1 MAEDALG
8 WEASGLGWMRK
19 LRELR
24 REGTTWR
31 GSKVRTSVG
40 VLVGGDVDR
49 LFEVSIVLSDG
60 YTDATDGGE
69 LWECIGRR
77 FEGRRVRF
85 VLYVREDRL
94 FEVTVVLFVVVEGV
108 LGPWVVP
115 VVLESEV

>member
-1 MAEDALG
+1 MG
-8 WEASGLGWMRK
+8 
-19 LRELR
+19 
-24 REGTTWR
+24 
-31 GSKVRTSVG
+31 
-40 VLVGGDVDR
+40 VGGDVDR
-49 LFEVSIVLSDG
+49 LFEVAIVLSDG

-69 LWECIGRR
+69 LWGGIGRR

-94 FEVTVVLFVVVEGV
+94 FEVTVVLLAVVEGV

>member
-31 GSKVRTSVG
+31 GSKVRTSEG
-40 VLVGGDVDR
+40 GLVGGDVDR
-49 LFEVSIVLSDG
+49 LFMVTIVLTDG

-69 LWECIGRR
+69 LWGCIGRR
-77 FEGRRVRF
+77 FEGRGVRF
-85 VLYVREDRL
+85 VLLRL
-94 FEVTVVLFVVVEGV
+94 SYAIEIVFTL
-108 LGPWVVP
+108 
-115 VVLESEV
+115 